1 MLPQLAHKEPVK
13 FVGDLNPESVLTD
26 LTTRQKGSPKYNRI
40 GVWVEQS
47 RFEQEQF
54 RRQQEN
60 AARNGS
66 LIDTDPA
73 AKKAAATQRYAK
85 VERGRRT
92 LTGHQKNYLQSVGAL
107 RVLPKITQDVLVT
120 TYVACIDPL
129 LPIIDCNKLLQDYKN
144 GTSSNFL
151 VLAMCM
157 VACKTEEAVPY
168 LKLYE
173 EGSLMD
179 PIPFARALHTGLDA
193 AMKADLEA
201 DRFTKVQI
209 LTLMSL
215 HNDGPG
221 GIEESSMHLV
231 MAIHDGQTTGL
242 HINTPGRTLN
252 DQGAMLWWTLWT
264 LDKFNACLG
273 GRPLVIADRDIDIK
287 RPNLEPN
294 PRSQVMAVWLA
305 MGDLLD
311 QIIEYYRPAADQNA
325 SGWEGDFP
333 SFEDLTAHCQMDM
346 LQENQRN
353 LLEVCYNIIGI
364 LACRA
369 GGPMSRSYNR
379 RIASADRIQ
388 QLTTGG
394 KQSRLPPLPLVPYA
408 VSLSLT
414 VAYRGLRDSHC
425 DPVKTQS
432 DLAARCVILE
442 NFNKTWWTADAMA
455 KLGRKALKSIQQ
467 PASSDDGSS
476 KRKSPT
482 ELDVGDTLD
491 AEVAVCKYGP
501 FDKKTNEKRPNSSSG
516 ATSSRPGKQLA
527 RSNSDDDNGLQVLSH
542 AAASLHKERRDPPNL
557 SNITSKDSNTINP
570 RSAHITSSKR
580 PRPNSDSSVAP
591 NSSVVHG
598 LSNLNVFAM
607 DTPSSTHGVSTLTN
621 TPAQTPHTNP
631 NFQNASNNVRI
642 QHSDGVYNI
651 NPDVDPFCATGMVEV
666 DASNLPTASTS
677 ISTSNNLTSFM
688 SPRPSFYNP
697 RLSVP
702 LHHSG
707 SYSNNPSNTDID
719 PSMDLGP
726 GDYAF
731 NALDTL
737 FDGFFD
743 LSMPTMFNDPV
754 YEGAAYD
761 LSNYQLFGSGGH
773 SGAGSVDMNYAGPS
787 GYMSQ
792 GGFDTG
798 MSGMGSGQ
806 APVQGQRS
814 GM

>member
-1 MLPQLAHKEPVK
+1 
-13 FVGDLNPESVLTD
+13 
-26 LTTRQKGSPKYNRI
+26 
-40 GVWVEQS
+40 
-47 RFEQEQF
+47 
-54 RRQQEN
+54 
-60 AARNGS
+60 
-66 LIDTDPA
+66 
-73 AKKAAATQRYAK
+73 
-85 VERGRRT
+85 
-92 LTGHQKNYLQSVGAL
+92 
-107 RVLPKITQDVLVT
+107 
-120 TYVACIDPL
+120 
-129 LPIIDCNKLLQDYKN
+129 
-144 GTSSNFL
+144 
-151 VLAMCM
+151 MCM
-157 VACKTEEAVPY
+157 VACKTEEAIPY

-209 LTLMSL
+209 MTLMSL

-294 PRSQVMAVWLA
+294 ARSQVMAVWLA

-346 LQENQRN
+346 LQESQRN

-388 QLTTGG
+388 QLTTGD

-425 DPVKTQS
+425 DPIKTQS

-476 KRKSPT
+476 KRKSPAT
-482 ELDVGDTLD
+482 GIDIGDTLE
-491 AEVAVCKYGP
+491 AEVAVCKFGP
-501 FDKKTNEKRPNSSSG
+501 FDKKANDNRPNSSTGVS
-516 ATSSRPGKQLA
+516 TSKSANRLV
-527 RSNSDDDNGLQVLSH
+527 RTNSDDDNGLQVLSH
-542 AAASLHKERRDPPNL
+542 AAASLHKERRNPMSL
-557 SNITSKDSNTINP
+557 SNVTAKDTNTLNP
-570 RSAHITSSKR
+570 RSAQTSSNKR
-580 PRPNSDSSVAP
+580 PRPNSDSSIAP
-591 NSSVVHG
+591 NSSSVVHS
-598 LSNLNVFAM
+598 LPNLNVFAM
-607 DTPSSTHGVSTLTN
+607 DTPSSTHGVSTMTN

-631 NFQNASNNVRI
+631 NFQNAANNIRI

-666 DASNLPTASTS
+666 DTSNLPTTSTAIPTNS
-677 ISTSNNLTSFM
+677 LTAFM
-688 SPRPSFYNP
+688 SPRQSFYNP
-697 RLSVP
+697 RMSVP

-707 SYSNNPSNTDID
+707 SYSNNPPNAEID
-719 PSMDLGP
+719 PSMDIGP

-743 LSMPTMFNDPV
+743 LSMPTMFDDPV

-761 LSNYQLFGSGGH
+761 LSHYQFTGGFASGGH
-773 SGAGSVDMNYAGPS
+773 SGAGSVDMNYAGPAA
-787 GYMSQ
+787 YMAQS
-792 GGFDTG
+792 GFDAG
-798 MSGMGSGQ
+798 MSGMTSGQ
-806 APVQGQRS
+806 TSGQGQRS
-814 GM
+814 GI